1 MELQGSRLEQN
12 DAILFLL
19 GVDRRGVGTLSS
31 GQELLL
37 KDVSE
42 EFTHAF
48 LISLV
53 LKVHVCH
60 EALWFG
66 ITVGT
71 LEKHPQV
78 CDRTDV
84 IFSDINHEAGVSLL
98 LNCDLTTFLL
108 RSNLDAWLSDLNLF
122 LVEVRGDLDRRV
134 TFFSRVDGI
143 CNSIL
148 DVFLTVVDFLSL
160 SILIDNYTSTLR
172 YHSRRREGPAI

>member
-71 LEKHPQV
+71 
-78 CDRTDV
+78 
-84 IFSDINHEAGVSLL
+84 F
-98 LNCDLTTFLL
+98 
-108 RSNLDAWLSDLNLF
+108 
-122 LVEVRGDLDRRV
+122 
-134 TFFSRVDGI
+134 
-143 CNSIL
+143 
-148 DVFLTVVDFLSL
+148 
-160 SILIDNYTSTLR
+160 
-172 YHSRRREGPAI
+172 